1 MYSKLEQGS
10 KCNGKA
16 AAWFGRAKK
25 ARKDDQLLSYMHH
38 ARNSEEHGIEDITKR
53 MERGQ
58 STVTVREPMTLKPGD
73 TVGFNVRLDAFGR
86 VKIDAHNPKD
96 LIVKNYDTPDI
107 ALVTV
112 KDPRFSDV
120 FHPPCFHKDN
130 KLDDQSPAKI
140 GELFIE
146 YLELLINNARLAGV

>member
-1 MYSKLEQGS
+1 
-10 KCNGKA
+10 
-16 AAWFGRAKK
+16 
-25 ARKDDQLLSYMHH
+25 
-38 ARNSEEHGIEDITKR
+38 
-53 MERGQ
+53 
-58 STVTVREPMTLKPGD
+58 MTLKPGD